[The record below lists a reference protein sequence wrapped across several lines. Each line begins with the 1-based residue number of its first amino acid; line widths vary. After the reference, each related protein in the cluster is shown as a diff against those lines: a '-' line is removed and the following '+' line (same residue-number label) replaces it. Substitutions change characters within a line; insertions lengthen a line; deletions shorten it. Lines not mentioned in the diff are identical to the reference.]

1 MRKSNAPAQVAALRT
16 MPRTLAAVAGL
27 CALLALPGC
36 SDMVAGMSLPPMP
49 KITDLNPFAEKEQPL
64 PGKRVE
70 IIQQE
75 NISTNLSAGD
85 KQIML
90 PPPRMNDAWSQ
101 PGGVPSNVPGHL
113 ALSGNVKVAWTA
125 DAGKGSSFYG
135 KVTASPIVAEG
146 KVFTLDAAGRVTAF
160 NAQTG
165 ATVWTAS
172 LTPPGEKDQEGF
184 GGGIAADGGRL
195 YAGTGFGLVIALD
208 LGTGKKLWEKSVGSP
223 IRSSPTASAER
234 VFVVSRD
241 GQVYC
246 FSGGDGSELWSFKGM
261 PEKASILT
269 NQSPAVDGDF
279 VIVPYPTGDIV
290 ALSVMDGRAVWSD
303 SLSRSRTASS
313 LAAMSDA
320 SRPAV
325 DRGFVFVAGHA
336 GRMVANTQRT
346 GERMWSLNVPSIQP
360 PAIAGDTL
368 FIVDTGNQVM
378 AITRAEGKIQW
389 TAKLPGGST
398 WSGPVLAGNHLWLV
412 SGKGSLVSVDAVTGR
427 VVSTQEMGA
436 PVYIAPVVAGGRMYV
451 LTDKARLIA
460 LN

>member
-1 MRKSNAPAQVAALRT
+1 MGAAAVCLAALLT
-16 MPRTLAAVAGL
+16 
-27 CALLALPGC
+27 LPGC

-49 KITDLNPFAEKEQPL
+49 KITDLNPWAEKEQPL
-64 PGKRVE
+64 PGKRIE

-75 NISTNLSAGD
+75 NITTNLSPAD
-85 KQIML
+85 RPIAL
-90 PPPRMNDAWSQ
+90 PPPRTNDSWSQ
-101 PGGVPSNVPGHL
+101 PGGVPSNAPGHL
-113 ALSGNVKVAWTA
+113 ALNGTVKVAWTA

-160 NAQTG
+160 NASTG
-165 ATVWTAS
+165 AVVWTAN

-195 YAGTGFGLVIALD
+195 YAGTGFGLAIALD
-208 LGTGKKLWEKSVGSP
+208 LGTGKKLWEKNVGSP

-234 VFVVSRD
+234 VFIVNRD
-241 GQVYC
+241 GQVFC
-246 FSGGDGSELWSFKGM
+246 LSGSDGSEIWSFRGM
-261 PEKASILT
+261 PERASILA

-279 VIVPYPTGDIV
+279 VIVPYPTGDVV
-290 ALSVMDGRAVWSD
+290 ALSVHDGRAVWSD

-336 GRMVANTQRT
+336 GRTVANTQRT
-346 GERMWSLNVPSIQP
+346 GERMWSLNVASIQP
-360 PAIAGDTL
+360 PAIAGDTVFL
-368 FIVDTGNQVM
+368 VDTGGQLM
-378 AITRAEGKIQW
+378 AISRSEGKIQW
-389 TAKLPGGST
+389 TAKLPGGTT
-398 WSGPVLAGNHLWLV
+398 WSGPVLAGNHLWAV
-412 SGKGSLVSVDAVTGR
+412 SEKGNLVSVDAMTGR
-427 VVSTQEMGA
+427 VIATQDMGA
-436 PVYIAPVVAGGRMYV
+436 PVYIAPVVAGGRMFI